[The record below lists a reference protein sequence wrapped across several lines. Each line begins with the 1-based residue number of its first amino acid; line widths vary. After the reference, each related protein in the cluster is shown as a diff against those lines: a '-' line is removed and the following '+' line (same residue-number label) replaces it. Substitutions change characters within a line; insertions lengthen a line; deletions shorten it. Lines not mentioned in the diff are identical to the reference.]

1 MYLGDGLL
9 FELQNGKPKLIMV
22 NHAVERNLFK
32 NSFTPHQ
39 TYILNSRQP
48 PCAENVRPPHPVGRR
63 PAVQH
68 SKAPRGA
75 KAQAAGSETSFKSSG
90 AADKMRAS
98 QMASKTR
105 EHRAAATKVETAPKE
120 VTSEFR
126 KSCSTSAKG
135 IAAQSERWAETSNI
149 KLKLKDSLNEKGPKD
164 VAARL
169 SGEQVR
175 HSLSD
180 VQPSSYDQSTAE
192 EHRVSSQHVEDEVGG
207 RKMDDDRVGWGET
220 TSGKSPPNENRS
232 HGVLFGWLEQCDTNN
247 RASVETKKAQWR
259 QQLNEQVGLKQQQQ
273 QRCSTSLG
281 LQAEEAGSAS
291 SVQLEGGHREQ
302 PAAIRSSLRLG
313 AVTPMEEAL
322 VWERREEQRRLWLEG
337 LDKQRDEISQRRKR
351 EKMLLNQR
359 ENHELWAAHF
369 DSLQRKPPA
378 VTLAP
383 PAAPPTAPTLAPT
396 LAPSGDREAS
406 SSLSLMWDTSSSCGG
421 AESAGRA
428 SVDAGSSDY
437 PTKSS
442 YLRSMTALL
451 DPVQM
456 EERERRRLKQLEQ
469 QRDIQTQVEER
480 RRQKQEEEARRK
492 KEEEEEERRITL
504 ERDLLYRR
512 HQQEDLKHQEK
523 REEKKQPKM
532 QDNDGDARKVKEPT
546 DMRMLHAAASVED
559 KRDTAVQTE
568 VALPP
573 VRAECP
579 PPRSRQDRA
588 GKENAGVSGGGKG
601 GGAYETRR
609 PEWNTHRPSR
619 RFVPASERYPATLQR
634 SRRESRLKRQ
644 EEILNLQHRNC
655 LPASRPPSHKVDAD
669 RTSVSAIRG
678 RSPPITQP
686 SLQFIPYVRT
696 DDVIHLDSTETSAA
710 PPPHTHT
717 APSWA
722 PPPDASSCSSSP
734 GDLLVLRGKQRQ
746 QEILRGL
753 TQLRQGL
760 LQKQKELES
769 EVRRHGNELLSPSK
783 C

>member
-9 FELQNGKPKLIMV
+9 FELHNGKPKLIMV
-22 NHAVERNLFK
+22 NPGVERNLFK

-48 PCAENVRPPHPVGRR
+48 PCAEK
-63 PAVQH
+63 VQH
-68 SKAPRGA
+68 SKAPRA
-75 KAQAAGSETSFKSSG
+75 AEAAGSETYKSIG
-90 AADKMRAS
+90 AADKTRAS

-105 EHRAAATKVETAPKE
+105 ERRAAATRVETAPK

-135 IAAQSERWAETSNI
+135 IAAQSERWAETSNV
-149 KLKLKDSLNEKGPKD
+149 KLKPKDSLDKKGPKE

-175 HSLSD
+175 CSLSD
-180 VQPSSYDQSTAE
+180 VQPSSYDQAAAE
-192 EHRVSSQHVEDEVGG
+192 EHRVSSQH
-207 RKMDDDRVGWGET
+207 GET
-220 TSGKSPPNENRS
+220 TSGKSPPNEKRS
-232 HGVLFGWLEQCDTNN
+232 HGVLFGWLEQCDTNK
-247 RASVETKKAQWR
+247 ASVEAKKTQWR
-259 QQLNEQVGLKQQQQ
+259 QQLNEQVALKQPQQQQ
-273 QRCSTSLG
+273 CCSTSLR

-291 SVQLEGGHREQ
+291 SVQLEGGQREQ

-313 AVTPMEEAL
+313 AVTPMEEAS

-351 EKMLLNQR
+351 EKMLLNQK

-383 PAAPPTAPTLAPT
+383 PAAPPAAPPT
-396 LAPSGDREAS
+396 APSGDREAS
-406 SSLSLMWDTSSSCGG
+406 SSLSLTWDASSSCGG

-428 SVDAGSSDY
+428 SVDAGISDH

-504 ERDLLYRR
+504 ERDRLYRR

-532 QDNDGDARKVKEPT
+532 QDGDAGEVKEPT
-546 DMRMLHAAASVED
+546 DVRTHLVQSSVED

-588 GKENAGVSGGGKG
+588 GKENAGGGKG
-601 GGAYETRR
+601 GGAYETRKETRR

-644 EEILNLQHRNC
+644 EEILSLQHRNC

-669 RTSVSAIRG
+669 RTSVSALRG

-686 SLQFIPYVRT
+686 SLQFIPYIRT

-769 EVRRHGNELLSPSK
+769 EVRRHGNELLSPSE

>member
-22 NHAVERNLFK
+22 NHGVERNLFK

-48 PCAENVRPPHPVGRR
+48 PRAENVRQR

-75 KAQAAGSETSFKSSG
+75 KAQAAGSKTSFKSSG
-90 AADKMRAS
+90 AADKMRGA

-105 EHRAAATKVETAPKE
+105 EHRAAATRVETPPK

-135 IAAQSERWAETSNI
+135 IAAQSERWAETS
-149 KLKLKDSLNEKGPKD
+149 KMKQKDSLDEKAPKE

-169 SGEQVR
+169 SGEQVQ

-180 VQPSSYDQSTAE
+180 VQPSSYDQSTTE
-192 EHRVSSQHVEDEVGG
+192 EHSQHVEDEVGG
-207 RKMDDDRVGWGET
+207 RKMDDHRVGCGET
-220 TSGKSPPNENRS
+220 TSGKSPPNDNRS
-232 HGVLFGWLEQCDTNN
+232 HGVLIGWLEQCDTNN
-247 RASVETKKAQWR
+247 RASVEAKKAQWR
-259 QQLNEQVGLKQQQQ
+259 QQLNEQVALKQQQQ
-273 QRCSTSLG
+273 QRGSTSLR
-281 LQAEEAGSAS
+281 LQAEEAGS
-291 SVQLEGGHREQ
+291 SVQLEGCHKDQ

-313 AVTPMEEAL
+313 AVTPIEEAL
-322 VWERREEQRRLWLEG
+322 VWEKKEEQRRLWLEG

-383 PAAPPTAPTLAPT
+383 PAAPPTAPTLAP
-396 LAPSGDREAS
+396 SGDREAS
-406 SSLSLMWDTSSSCGG
+406 SSLSLTWDASSSCG

-428 SVDAGSSDY
+428 SVDAGISDY

-492 KEEEEEERRITL
+492 KEEEEEERRIAL
-504 ERDLLYRR
+504 DRDLLYRR
-512 HQQEDLKHQEK
+512 YQQENLKHQEK
-523 REEKKQPKM
+523 RKEKKQPKM
-532 QDNDGDARKVKEPT
+532 QDNDGDAGKLKEPT
-546 DMRMLHAAASVED
+546 DVRMLHAATSVED

-568 VALPP
+568 VAPPP

-588 GKENAGVSGGGKG
+588 GKENEKKGKG

-634 SRRESRLKRQ
+634 SRQESRLKRQ
-644 EEILNLQHRNC
+644 EEILSLQHRNC

-696 DDVIHLDSTETSAA
+696 DDVIHLDSTETSAT
-710 PPPHTHT
+710 PPPHT

-753 TQLRQGL
+753 TQLRQVCL
-760 LQKQKELES
+760 SRTHTPPEKQKELES
-769 EVRRHGNELLSPSK
+769 EVRRHGNELLSTSK